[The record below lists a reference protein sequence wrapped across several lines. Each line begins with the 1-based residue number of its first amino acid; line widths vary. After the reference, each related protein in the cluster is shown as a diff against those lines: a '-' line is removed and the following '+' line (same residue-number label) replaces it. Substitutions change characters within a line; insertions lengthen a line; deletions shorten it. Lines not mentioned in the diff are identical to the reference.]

1 MTGIPRTSRAGS
13 RFSRG
18 PALVLL
24 VLLLFLTPEP
34 EVLADFR
41 ITDLQAELP
50 GSAESLSKLK
60 IALISDLHL
69 SAANSSRHVFTEL
82 TNQLNRMEPDLL
94 LLGGDIF
101 HGAPGR
107 KAEDLERIW
116 TQFMARL
123 KKCPALG
130 IYAVL
135 GNHDKRQ
142 DEQEIRKILEKSGV
156 RILAPA
162 MGPVPVRTQVAV
174 LYLAGADN
182 KPDEPLSPDF
192 LKQITARYP
201 LILLAHYPEVFD
213 RVPDNARILVLAGH
227 THGGVIDIPG
237 LKKGAIAST
246 FAPSHRTKYVFGSYG
261 KEGGKKLY
269 VTAGIAGEGNSGL
282 RINNPPEIVV
292 IHLEKPLPCP
302 PPSQNAK

>member
-1 MTGIPRTSRAGS
+1 MPRSFRFLCAGP
-13 RFSRG
+13 RFARG
-18 PALVLL
+18 PALVFA
-24 VLLLFLTPEP
+24 VLLLFLTAAPAA
-34 EVLADFR
+34 LADFR

-50 GSAESLSKLK
+50 GCSEDLTRLK

-69 SAANSSRHVFTEL
+69 SVSNCSRRVFTEL
-82 TNQLNRMEPDLL
+82 TDQLDRLDPDML

-116 TQFMARL
+116 MQFMDRL
-123 KKCPALG
+123 KKRPALG
-130 IYAVL
+130 IFAVL

-156 RILAPA
+156 RVLAPA
-162 MGPVPVRTQVAV
+162 MGPVPVRTQGAI

-182 KPDEPLSPDF
+182 KPDEPLSTDF
-192 LKQITARYP
+192 LRQITARQP

-213 RVPDNARILVLAGH
+213 SVPDSVRILVLAGH

-237 LKKGAIAST
+237 LKKGALAST
-246 FAPSHRTKYVFGSYG
+246 FSPAHRTKYVFGSYG
-261 KEGGKKLY
+261 KKDGKMLY
-269 VTAGIAGEGNSGL
+269 VTAGIAGEGNSAL
-282 RINNPPEIVV
+282 RINNPPEIV
-292 IHLEKPLPCP
+292 IIRLKKPLPCP
-302 PPSQNAK
+302 PPSQNAN